1 VGIKVT
7 KISVIGAGLFA
18 VALSVPG
25 IHRPV
30 RAIVRDGVTSVWVDA
45 LNVEVAIER
54 TETGFV
60 FEAGEGEV

>member
-1 VGIKVT
+1 MGIQVK

-25 IHRPV
+25 IHKPV
-30 RAIVRDGVTSVWVDA
+30 RAIVKEGASEVWVDA
-45 LNVEVAIER
+45 LNVEVGITR